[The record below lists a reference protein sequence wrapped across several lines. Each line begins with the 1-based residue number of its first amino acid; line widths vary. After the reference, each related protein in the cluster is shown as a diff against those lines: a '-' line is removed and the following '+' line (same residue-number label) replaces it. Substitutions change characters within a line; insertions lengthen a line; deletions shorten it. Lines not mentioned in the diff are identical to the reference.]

1 MKISEKAPI
10 YQDWKVQ
17 KVKLKGMFNELSDE
31 DLEFSEGEQDAMF
44 NKIQMKLNITKEE
57 LYKII
62 TTV

>member
-17 KVKLKGMFNELSDE
+17 KVKLKEMFDELSDE

>member
-1 MKISEKAPI
+1 
-10 YQDWKVQ
+10 
-17 KVKLKGMFNELSDE
+17 LSDE